1 MIKEAPKS
9 ELNIV
14 AQIFLWLIQV
24 SEIAE
29 AVEEV
34 KQFVRPT
41 REKVFDPQLLKN
53 CLFWPF
59 FLCLRDSESETRCGF
74 MEENSFGGS
83 KIVSSELQYNPM
95 LMRQ

>member
-1 MIKEAPKS
+1 MTMVMVMIKEAPKS

-14 AQIFLWLIQV
+14 AQIFLWLVQV

-41 REKVFDPQLLKN
+41 REKVCHP
-53 CLFWPF
+53 
-59 FLCLRDSESETRCGF
+59 
-74 MEENSFGGS
+74 
-83 KIVSSELQYNPM
+83 
-95 LMRQ
+95 